1 MDFFSIL
8 TLVGGLAMFLYG
20 MDIMGDGLKQLSGS
34 KLEMILGKLTSTRL
48 KGFLLGLIVTGII
61 QSSGATTVML
71 VGFVNSGIM
80 KLAQTISIIMG
91 ANIGTT
97 VTAWILSLSGINGES
112 FFLRLLKPTSFT
124 PILAMIGILLNFV
137 GKNDKRKDIGAI
149 LLGFSI
155 LMFGM
160 DTMSGS
166 MSALKDSPNFA
177 QMMVMFSNPVM
188 GILVGFVL
196 TAIIQSSSASVGV
209 LQALSIT
216 GAINFS
222 TALPIIL
229 GENIGAALTPVLS
242 SINGNTDAKRVAAA
256 CVHIK
261 IISVIAVAGIFYLL
275 NSFLNFS
282 FMNDT
287 VGTVYIAVIH
297 TTFNVISTLLLM
309 PFCNQIAE
317 LAKKTVKRKT
327 EKKESELFDTLD
339 ERFLSMPSF
348 AVEKCREVVCSMAEM
363 SKDALID
370 SLSLITNY
378 DKKLAETIRARE
390 DEVDTYEDKT
400 STYLVH
406 LAGNKMPETDSNE
419 VTTLLHVVG
428 DVERISD
435 HSVNLIDVAQ
445 EIHDK
450 NIEFSEEAKKEM
462 SVISSAVCEILQL
475 AVKALVDEDRAAAK
489 MVEPL
494 EQTIDKLKYE
504 IKNRHIERLR
514 DGKCTVEM
522 GFVLSDF
529 LTNCERVSDHC
540 SNIAVCILEMAH
552 NSMET
557 HEYLSHVKNDG
568 KNHFFEKYE
577 EYKEKYKI

>member
-287 VGTVYIAVIH
+287 VGAVYIAVIH

-363 SKDALID
+363 SKDALVD